1 MRSVQL
7 VARMIPPQ
15 CVIHDFG
22 CSVHLDARPNHARS
36 VIHDFVQQ
44 VARYGEIPPL
54 CVIDDFV
61 QRVARYG
68 EIPPRCVIDDFVQ
81 QVARYDSFI
90 FKAFDG
96 ARFTA
101 CADNRLI

>member
-1 MRSVQL
+1 MISCYGE
-7 VARMIPPQ
+7 IPPQ

-44 VARYGEIPPL
+44 VARY
-54 CVIDDFV
+54 
-61 QRVARYG
+61 
-68 EIPPRCVIDDFVQ
+68 
-81 QVARYDSFI
+81 DSFI
-90 FKAFDG
+90 FKTFDG